1 MPTFTST
8 RTFKIAAMAAIILAL
23 AGGAYFF
30 LQSGKQA
37 EGYRTAKP
45 ARGEILSTVTSSGNI
60 TPVVTVNVGA
70 PVSGTIKELFVDF
83 NSQVKKGQIIAQID
97 PATFRAQVEQSQGN
111 YLAAQAN
118 ADKAKVALAD
128 AQRTMKRYQDLLRDG
143 SVSVSDFDTYA
154 TAAAS
159 ARAALGAAQGAV
171 AQARGSYDQAKT
183 NLDYATIRSPV
194 DGIVISRAVDVGQT
208 VAASFQTPT
217 LFTIAQDLTKMQIYA
232 TVDESDIGK
241 VREGGNATFT
251 VDAYPESNFE
261 GVITQVR
268 NAATTLQNVVTYT
281 VVVGVDNSDLRL
293 KPGMTANV
301 TFITAKKA
309 DALKIPTAA
318 LRFRPK
324 TTDASGADKSADKG
338 ADKGAAAKGQGKGA
352 GAKRLYILK
361 DGKPTPVSV
370 TLGIGNDKE
379 TEVTGGE
386 LPADAEVIIEAQSAK
401 GKNGS
406 AKPGA
411 SGGSP
416 MGPRM

>member
-1 MPTFTST
+1 MLPTFITGKP
-8 RTFKIAAMAAIILAL
+8 FKLALLGVLVLAL
-23 AGGAYFF
+23 AGGAY
-30 LQSGKQA
+30 LIWGGGKQA
-37 EGYRTAKP
+37 EGFRTAKP
-45 ARGEILSTVTSSGNI
+45 ARGEIIATVTSSGNI

-70 PVSGTIKELFVDF
+70 AVSGTIRELFVDF
-83 NSQVKKGQIIAQID
+83 NSPVKKGQIIAQID
-97 PATFRAQVEQSQGN
+97 PATFHAQMEQSQGN
-111 YLAAQAN
+111 FLAAQAN
-118 ADKAKVALAD
+118 QEKAKVTLAD
-128 AQRTMKRYQDLLRDG
+128 AIRTMKRYQDLVHDG

-159 ARAALGAAQGAV
+159 AKAALAAASGSV
-171 AQARGSYDQAKT
+171 AQARGSYDQART

-217 LFTIAQDLTKMQIYA
+217 LFIIAQDLTKMQIYA

-241 VREGGNATFT
+241 VKEGGNATFT
-251 VDAYPESNFE
+251 VDAYPEARFA

-268 NAATTLQNVVTYT
+268 NAATTVQNVVTYT

-301 TFITAKKA
+301 TFVTAKKD

-324 TTDASGADKSADKG
+324 TPEGASPDKG
-338 ADKGAAAKGQGKGA
+338 AGKDGGKAKGAAGK
-352 GAKRLYILK
+352 RIYILK
-361 DGKPTPVSV
+361 DGKPVPVPV

-386 LPADAEVIIEAQSAK
+386 LPAEAEVIVEALGAK
-401 GKNGS
+401 AKNG
-406 AKPGA
+406 AA
-411 SGGSP
+411 SPAGPGSP
-416 MGPRM
+416 GGPRF